1 MKKIGKVLAVLLALL
16 TVCTAAAASVFATS
30 AADVTAAPASD
41 TLAGVEMVD
50 CDLSEYGVR
59 ITVPKMANFL
69 TADSPSN
76 EGLETLGANASDIM
90 EENFLLYDISA
101 DNTSAVYIQYRVTP
115 YTKSVGSF
123 NKLNAEE
130 LANEIAAF
138 DFKYGSG
145 SSFGELDSPAA
156 DKKMGGSTV
165 LHASFKAQTT
175 NPGDTITD
183 VIYTIQN
190 GVAYTIVCRLTGTD
204 TDEGIQR
211 HDQVMDSVRFSAPS
225 LGYAFEGNIAK
236 NSYGINIFL
245 LIASI
250 ILLIL
255 AALLF
260 FFFYRFSAFQK
271 AADSSFNVFGFD
283 MPYPSDHDDKSYSD
297 EDGDGFD
304 DAHDFN

>member
-30 AADVTAAPASD
+30 GADLITPNPAGDS
-41 TLAGVEMVD
+41 LAGAEMVD
-50 CDLSEYGVR
+50 CDMSEYGIR
-59 ITVPKMANFL
+59 ITVPKMTNFVTANS
-69 TADSPSN
+69 ASN
-76 EGLETLGANASDIM
+76 EGLDTLQANASDIM
-90 EENFLLYDISA
+90 EENFLLYDIAA
-101 DNTSAVYIQYRVTP
+101 DQSSAVYIQYRVTP
-115 YTKSVGSF
+115 YTKGVGSF
-123 NKLNAEE
+123 NKLNAQEMAEE
-130 LANEIAAF
+130 LEAFNYKYANNNNF
-138 DFKYGSG
+138 GTLDFAVN
-145 SSFGELDSPAA
+145 E
-156 DKKMGGSTV
+156 KMGGSTV
-165 LHASFKAQTT
+165 LHAAFNDQMT
-175 NPGDTITD
+175 NPNDTVTD

-190 GVAYTIVCRLTGTD
+190 GIAYTIVSRLNGVD
-204 TDEGIQR
+204 TEDGAER
-211 HDQVMDSVRFSAPS
+211 HEKVIDSVRFSAPS

-236 NSYGINIFL
+236 NSYGINVFL

-271 AADSSFNVFGFD
+271 AADSSFNIFGFD
-283 MPYPSDHDDKSYSD
+283 MPYPSDHDDKSFSD